1 MKKTM
6 KLFSAV
12 VVLTMILGVMPAA
25 VYADGSYYVDKNYI
39 VLSPGETATITLSA
53 DNAAGRVDWNSEGT
67 VTAAGSEWLDND
79 SRTFTVTADSVGT
92 GYINVF
98 PTDIATGDDEVLD
111 YGYTIQVEVVS
122 DEPTPVQEPAPN
134 DYEDVYTDTVEEEPV
149 QQTEEP
155 QQQAEEQPEEQAEAA
170 QPLVAGDVLTDGNN
184 YAGLSEEERLYTSIG
199 NSELYIIRY
208 PRWVDEEGNVVWNDE
223 VYNLDVLPGFDLET
237 VNYKEMNVDTF
248 RYKDQITAFVLK
260 NLETDR
266 SNYYVLKDD
275 GTGFEELSYVTANG
289 KTYIVVDFPED
300 FVVPDGYQ
308 MVEMTLG
315 SVKVQALKKA
325 AEPAEMPAEPVEMP
339 AEPVEEANGAFAPA
353 AQKSVSIVTDKRTKV
368 MLKGYETKVSPG
380 LDSADPSGDLYYIY
394 CLVDGQTQL
403 YSYDSKEGT
412 LQRASIVVYEEIPT
426 EPETVIIYETA
437 PAEETQAQTPAQ
449 TAEQAQ
455 AQDTAPAQ
463 IQSQPDSLGSFL
475 TGFGWKNMQIQV
487 KVLLIALA
495 VAILLI
501 IILIILFA
509 AMSSRNRKRNRRNR
523 KNPIPPRSAGRTAP
537 LNEDDDAFFS
547 YVKTDDDYGKTR

>member
-1 MKKTM
+1 M
-6 KLFSAV
+6 KLFSAI
-12 VVLTMILGVMPAA
+12 VVLTMMLGVMPAA
-25 VYADGSYYVDKNYI
+25 VYADGSYYVDTNYI

-53 DNAAGRVDWNSEGT
+53 DNAAGRVDWTSEGS

-92 GYINVF
+92 GYINVI

-122 DEPTPVQEPAPN
+122 DEPAPVQEPAPN
-134 DYEDVYTDTVEEEPV
+134 DYEDTDNDTVQEEPL
-149 QQTEEP
+149 
-155 QQQAEEQPEEQAEAA
+155 QQAEEPQEEAQEEPEPVQEVV
-170 QPLVAGDVLTDGNN
+170 PGTVLTDGSN
-184 YAGLSEEERLYTSIG
+184 YAGLSEEERLYTSVADR
-199 NSELYIIRY
+199 ELYIIRY

-223 VYNLDVLPGFDLET
+223 VYNLDVLPGFELKT

-248 RYKDQITAFVLK
+248 QYKDQITAFVLK

-315 SVKVQALKKA
+315 SGKVHALKKA
-325 AEPAEMPAEPVEMP
+325 PEPVQEMPAEP
-339 AEPVEEANGAFAPA
+339 AEEANGAFVPA
-353 AQKSVSIVTDKRTKV
+353 SNRSVSIVTDKRTLV

-412 LQRASIVVYEEIPT
+412 LQRAAIVVYEEIPT

-437 PAEETQAQTPAQ
+437 PAEEQQVQTQPPVQETAPAPAQ
-449 TAEQAQ
+449 TTPQVQTE
-455 AQDTAPAQ
+455 PEG
-463 IQSQPDSLGSFL
+463 LGSFL
-475 TGFGWKNMQIQV
+475 SGIGWNSMQIQV

-509 AMSSRNRKRNRRNR
+509 AMSSRNRKRNRKNR
-523 KNPIPPRSAGRTAP
+523 KNAIPPRSAGRTAP

-547 YVKTDDDYGKTR
+547 YVKTDDNYTRQR

>member
-6 KLFSAV
+6 KLIGTI
-12 VVLTMILGVMPAA
+12 VVLAMMLGVMPAA
-25 VYADGSYYVDKNYI
+25 VYADGSYYVDTNYI

-92 GYINVF
+92 GYINVI

-134 DYEDVYTDTVEEEPV
+134 DPENTNAETIQEEPV
-149 QQTEEP
+149 QQEEEA
-155 QQQAEEQPEEQAEAA
+155 QQQAEEPAEQAEQAE
-170 QPLVAGDVLTDGNN
+170 PLAAGDVLTDGSN
-184 YAGLSEEERLYTSIG
+184 YAGLSEEERLYTSVG
-199 NSELYIIRY
+199 DSELYIIRY

-223 VYNLDVLPGFDLET
+223 VYNLDTLPGFELAT

-289 KTYIVVDFPED
+289 KTYIVVDFPKD

-315 SVKVQALKKA
+315 SGKVQALKKA
-325 AEPAEMPAEPVEMP
+325 AEPVQEMPAEPAEMP
-339 AEPVEEANGAFAPA
+339 AEPVEEANGALIPA
-353 AQKSVSIVTDKRTKV
+353 SQKSVSIVADQRTKV

-437 PAEETQAQTPAQ
+437 PAEESQVQTPAQ
-449 TAEQAQ
+449 E
-455 AQDTAPAQ
+455 TAPAQ
-463 IQSQPDSLGSFL
+463 SQQEPEGIGSFL
-475 TGFGWKNMQIQV
+475 KGIGWNSMQIQV

-509 AMSSRNRKRNRRNR
+509 AMSSRNRKRNRKNR
-523 KNPIPPRSAGRTAP
+523 KNAIPPRSAGRTAP

-547 YVKTDDDYGKTR
+547 YVKTDDDYDRTR